1 MKPVVGVINYGTAGN
16 TFSIHKALEAVGGK
30 AKPLNHE
37 SDFKDIDKI
46 ILPGVGSFADGMS
59 ALNAQGLRDKICS
72 EVVKGTPTL
81 GICLGMQ
88 ILSNI
93 GFESGETEGLS
104 LIDAEVR
111 KVSCKAVVPH
121 MGFNGVKIIR
131 DNPLFAGIGED
142 DRFYFMHSY
151 EVCNYTD
158 VLSLSTYG
166 AHTFVS
172 AVGKANLFGVQFH
185 PEKSRDSGLK
195 VVSNFVNKV

>member
-16 TFSIHKALEAVGGK
+16 TFSIYKALEAVGGT

-37 SDFKDIDKI
+37 SDFTGIDKI
-46 ILPGVGSFADGMS
+46 IIPGVGSFADGMS
-59 ALNAQGLRDKICS
+59 ALNTQGLTDRIRS
-72 EVVKGTPTL
+72 EVINGTPTL

-93 GFESGETEGLS
+93 GFESGETVGLS

-121 MGFNGVKIIR
+121 MGFNGIKIVR
-131 DNPLFAGIGED
+131 DSSIFSKIGED

-172 AVGKANLFGVQFH
+172 AVGKDNLYGVQFH
-185 PEKSRDSGLK
+185 PEKSRGSGLR
-195 VVSNFVNKV
+195 VMSNFVNKV